1 MLDKVKELLLNWKV
15 SVALVGGA
23 IVVATAFG
31 TCTFEPAEVE
41 TPAVEEDGDAEVEG
55 TEEAST
61 TEDTPATDAQS
72 TEDESSTTTAEG
84 AQTTTE

>member
-1 MLDKVKELLLNWKV
+1 MLDKLKELLLNWKV

-41 TPAVEEDGDAEVEG
+41 APADEEGVESEVEG
-55 TEEAST
+55 AEEAST
-61 TEDTPATDAQS
+61 TETNTATTESNEGADTPEA
-72 TEDESSTTTAEG
+72 
-84 AQTTTE
+84 TTE